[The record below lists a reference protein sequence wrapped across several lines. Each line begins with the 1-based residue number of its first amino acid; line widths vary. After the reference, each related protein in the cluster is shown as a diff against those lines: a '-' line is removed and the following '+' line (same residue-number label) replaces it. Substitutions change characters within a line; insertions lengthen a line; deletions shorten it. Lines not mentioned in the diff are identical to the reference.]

1 MSAIKPADRKYN
13 STNVF
18 GVTFY
23 GARLTKDGAIRI
35 MLMDPKSYSEAQL
48 AKGEYLALTFTDIF
62 VVFNE
67 NEELDGNKEDQ
78 FDTAWWFARVN
89 AAHSARHCHGYTVKA
104 PVYLIVKAK
113 KAK

>member
-1 MSAIKPADRKYN
+1 MSAVKPANRKYN

-18 GVTFY
+18 GVTFLD
-23 GARLTKDGAIRI
+23 ATLTKNRAIRI
-35 MLMDPKSYSEAQL
+35 MLTDPKFYSEAQL

-78 FDTAWWFARVN
+78 FDAAWWFTRAIAACHARQ
-89 AAHSARHCHGYTVKA
+89 CHGYTVKA
-104 PVYLIVKAK
+104 PMYLIVKAK
-113 KAK
+113 